1 MKPMKKLLLLLLLII
16 IVLVLYILIKPS
28 PIDPVAWTPP
38 TNAGFTGPFEMNE
51 KLDRL
56 EFLIRDECEGCEDLA
71 FDSTGLYVY
80 SGNVDGDILQ
90 IHLESRETK
99 VVANTGGRP
108 LGMIFDADG
117 KLIIADARKGLLEV
131 DVSIGDVK
139 LLTDSYNGEQ
149 LKFVD
154 DLDIDSSGIIYF
166 SDASSKYGY
175 DEVIADL
182 MERRPHGALYAY
194 NPANQQTTLL
204 LDDLYFANGVAI
216 SAKEDFLFINE
227 TGNYSISKYW
237 LKGPKKGT
245 REFVNDNLPG
255 FPDNITQGASG
266 TFWLTLVSP
275 RQQSLDDIMPNT
287 TLRNLVMKL
296 PKSMHPAPTHYAC
309 VVGLD
314 DNGNVTHNFQSSH
327 PKFVEITSVTEH
339 NGKLYFG
346 SLVDTGIGVM
356 DIY

>member
-1 MKPMKKLLLLLLLII
+1 MKKLLIFLLLLF
-16 IVLVLYILIKPS
+16 IVLVAYFIIKPS

-38 TNAGFTGPFEMNE
+38 TNQGFTGSFEANE
-51 KLDRL
+51 KLGAL

-80 SGNVDGDILQ
+80 SGEVDGDILRMN
-90 IHLESRETK
+90 IDSKETK

-108 LGMIFDADG
+108 LGMIFNDDG
-117 KLIIADARKGLLEV
+117 KLIVADAHKGLLEV
-131 DVSIGDVK
+131 DVSLGKVTV
-139 LLTDSYNGEQ
+139 LTDSYNGEH
-149 LKFVD
+149 LNFVD

-166 SDASSKYGY
+166 SDASSKYGF
-175 DEVIADL
+175 DEVISDL

-194 NPANQQTTLL
+194 HPDNQVTRLL

-216 SAKEDFLFINE
+216 SENEDFLFINE
-227 TGNYSISKYW
+227 TANYSISKYW

-255 FPDNITQGASG
+255 FPDNITYGSSG

-287 TLRNLVMKL
+287 MARNMIMKL
-296 PKSMHPAPTHYAC
+296 PKSMHPGPTHYAC

-314 DNGNVTHNFQSSH
+314 EHGNVTHNYQSSH

-339 NGKLYFG
+339 KGRLYFG
-346 SLVDTGIGVM
+346 SLVDTGIAVM